1 MTTTAL
7 QPASQTQAP
16 TMYSQADY
24 VRWQIVGKDIDKD
37 EFDYF
42 LAVANHLGL
51 DPLRRQIYC
60 VKRDGRAVVQTGIDG
75 YRAIAARSG
84 LLAGIDDAEYGPEDS
99 KGYPL
104 WARVTVYRLVKGQR
118 YAFTATARWSEYVQ
132 KTKDGTVTR
141 MWQRMPYLM
150 LGKCAESRALRMA
163 FPSELSGIYTEE
175 EMMQADNPMLPTV
188 QVTEQKSDTQTQ
200 EQTPN
205 APTPEQE
212 AAKTGNRKYL
222 TPEAQIC
229 YRLAGK
235 VEWTVQQ
242 VHTLVNEHKHKDG
255 SLNWDY
261 VRGALLKA
269 WAAKYGYTGNA
280 YQVIVEQ
287 ATEKKVA
294 ELAKQT
300 TEGDWQAIEKRIML
314 IEKAALKEAEKANG
328 KPAVIVEAD
337 PAPAEAPDEEPEP
350 VEDGYKAQAALADE
364 ASGLHIVR

>member
-150 LGKCAESRALRMA
+150 LSKCAESRALRMA
-163 FPSELSGIYTEE
+163 FPSELSGVYTEE
-175 EMMQADNPMLPTV
+175 EMMQADNPLPTV
-188 QVTEQKSDTQTQ
+188 QVTEQRQETTEQKQQPATSDQ
-200 EQTPN
+200 
-205 APTPEQE
+205 
-212 AAKTGNRKYL
+212 RKQL
-222 TPEAQIC
+222 PLLVTHCHQLRDHLE
-229 YRLAGK
+229 LSTE
-235 VEWTVQQ
+235 EW
-242 VHTLVNEHKHKDG
+242 H
-255 SLNWDY
+255 
-261 VRGALLKA
+261 ALLNEYLDKEGVPVWPEVRKA
-269 WAAKYGYTGNA
+269 LWRQWAAKYGYIGNA
-280 YQVIVEQ
+280 YTAQVEQ
-287 ATEKKVA
+287 ATGKKIAV
-294 ELAKQT
+294 LLKSMTDTDAKK
-300 TEGDWQAIEKRIML
+300 IEERLQL
-314 IEKAALKEAEKANG
+314 IENSAKREAAKGDG
-328 KPAVIVEAD
+328 KPAIVVEAD

-350 VEDGYKAQAALADE
+350 VEEGYEAQAALADE